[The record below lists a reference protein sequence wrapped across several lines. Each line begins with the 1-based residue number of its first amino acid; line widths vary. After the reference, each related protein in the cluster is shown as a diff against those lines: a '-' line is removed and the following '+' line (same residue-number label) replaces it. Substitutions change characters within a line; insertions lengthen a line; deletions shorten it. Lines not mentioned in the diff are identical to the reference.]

1 MHSPGYECTA
11 HIYVIPHI
19 GMHGNMKFSVHHPT
33 EACFAGQLVTVLV
46 VVLVLVLVVV
56 LVAVLVVNS
65 IVVVFVDLGQR
76 AQGHFSF

>member
-1 MHSPGYECTA
+1 MY
-11 HIYVIPHI
+11 IPHI
-19 GMHGNMKFSVHHPT
+19 GMRGNMKFSVHHPT

-56 LVAVLVVNS
+56 LVVVLVAVLVVNS